1 MSSVDHA
8 WNIDALREAARQRL
22 PRGIFDFFDG
32 GAEDEITL
40 RDNRDAWSRLRFSPH
55 VLRDVSKI
63 DLSCEILGGPSRLPL
78 VIAPTGGIGIGWPGA
93 DVAIARAAMLAGI
106 PYTLSTTAT
115 ASIEAIAKANG
126 SGRRWFQLYI
136 LHDQDFT
143 DRLAERAWA
152 AGFEALVL
160 TVDLPVGGKRE
171 RDSRN
176 RFTQPYRPGP
186 AQILQACTKLHWAW
200 GILRHG
206 GFPALENIVGLGAA
220 KLDHFQSQA
229 SSVGQQLDPAFDER
243 GFARMRD
250 RWPGK
255 LIVKG
260 VARADDTE
268 RLLGLGADAVWI
280 SNHGGRQLDGA
291 PATVDVLSDI
301 VQAVAG
307 RVPVMIDGGVRRGSA
322 MVKARA
328 LGAQCVCAG
337 RPTLYGASAG
347 GLAGAQRALDI
358 LTDELYR
365 TMQLVGAR
373 NMQEITLDLID
384 SRTLPRVR

>member
-63 DLSCEILGGPSRLPL
+63 DLSCEILGGPSCLPL

-171 RDSRN
+171 RDNRN
-176 RFTQPYRPGP
+176 RFTQPYRPGL

-200 GILRHG
+200 GIVRHG

-220 KLDHFQSQA
+220 KTDHFQSQA

-243 GFARMRD
+243 GFARMRA

-260 VARADDTE
+260 VARADDAE

-337 RPTLYGASAG
+337 RPTLYGASAA

-373 NMQEITLDLID
+373 NMQEITPDLID
-384 SRTLPRVR
+384 SRTLPRAR